1 MDGICL
7 KHAVKRTVSAA
18 FFAILTLAL
27 TLAFA
32 GSFFSVSASSFGLDR
47 IGALDTTGKVY
58 PEWWYTATSPV
69 FSGRA
74 SAGTTISVTA
84 GGTTAEIT
92 ANDQGAWSYA
102 SSLDAGDHTVAFT
115 SSDGNYSFV
124 LHVGETAPD
133 FSTTAYSST
142 TPQTTGTTGTVPPTG
157 FHQFYFF
164 VLSVY
169 LAIVAYYFYRK
180 HKASKPVTVKEFEKE
195 MLR

>member
-1 MDGICL
+1 MDRICL
-7 KHAVKRTVSAA
+7 THVVRRTTSAA
-18 FFAILTLAL
+18 FFAILILAL

-32 GSFFSVSASSFGLDR
+32 GSFFSVSASSFSLDR

-58 PEWWYTATSPV
+58 PEWWYMATSPV
-69 FSGRA
+69 FSGGA

-102 SSLDAGDHTVAFT
+102 SSLGAGDHTVAFT

-124 LHVGETAPD
+124 LHVSGTVPD
-133 FSTTAYSST
+133 FSTMTYSST
-142 TPQTTGTTGTVPPTG
+142 ASQTTGTTGAVPPTG
-157 FHQFYFF
+157 FDQFYFF

-169 LAIVAYYFYRK
+169 LALVAYYFYKK

-195 MLR
+195 ILK